1 MVDFSAFL
9 PRSCYMKFF
18 VVVVIFR
25 VGTTDSFSVSDA
37 SHRTKLSSENSFS
50 SLILKENS
58 RHCRQQTSRLSAVNN
73 GRNDQNQPIAD
84 RSYDFIAIEEADKML
99 QQERLRMEQ
108 EIGEM
113 KILLNRQ
120 QELLECDGLRDGLA
134 YNMEFSN
141 QEETVVIDLG
151 FAGRDDINSNKDVEF
166 SGPDINESP
175 FSSPFPNP
183 INEEQFRQQNQRSH
197 DSAECRT
204 IEFALRQIDQEN
216 EDLKNEFDSQQHRY
230 QSNIEESQRL
240 IYDLRDRS
248 DCLQHELKLEHS
260 YFESAKAE
268 LEEALDQQRGKERDL
283 EQQLLVAR
291 REQEIL
297 KQAAVEAQQQ
307 QQQEFQKQEEQEER
321 ECQQREE
328 QERKQ
333 QKSQQE
339 QEEHR
344 HHEDLLRNHQE
355 LVELEKNQKQFE
367 DVYFSIYGDN
377 SNDESANDNPVQNQS
392 ELEQNEIAVNG
403 EHRVRQYENSG
414 DSVRSTHSPQSM
426 HIGQDNIA
434 QQQQPQQQKQQP
446 YQYKYQ
452 YEYQYHHQQ
461 DQQQYQAFSVAAT
474 TQISDN
480 RPSRRVSKQNARR
493 NSREHGIFMNFNDIL
508 V

>member
-1 MVDFSAFL
+1 
-9 PRSCYMKFF
+9 
-18 VVVVIFR
+18 
-25 VGTTDSFSVSDA
+25 
-37 SHRTKLSSENSFS
+37 
-50 SLILKENS
+50 
-58 RHCRQQTSRLSAVNN
+58 
-73 GRNDQNQPIAD
+73 
-84 RSYDFIAIEEADKML
+84 ML

-108 EIGEM
+108 KIGEM
-113 KILLNRQ
+113 KILLERQ

-151 FAGRDDINSNKDVEF
+151 FAGRDDIKSSKVVEF
-166 SGPDINESP
+166 SGPNINESP

-216 EDLKNEFDSQQHRY
+216 EDLKNEFDSQRHRYRY
-230 QSNIEESQRL
+230 QSNIEETQRM
-240 IYDLRDRS
+240 ICDLRDRS
-248 DCLQHELKLEHS
+248 DGLQHELKLEHS

-268 LEEALDQQRGKERDL
+268 LEEALDQERSKERDL

-307 QQQEFQKQEEQEER
+307 QQELQKQE
-321 ECQQREE
+321 
-328 QERKQ
+328 
-333 QKSQQE
+333 E

-344 HHEDLLRNHQE
+344 HHEDLPRDHQE
-355 LVELEKNQKQFE
+355 LVELEKHQKQLE
-367 DVYFSIYGDN
+367 DVYFSIHGDN
-377 SNDESANDNPVQNQS
+377 SNDESANDNLVQNQS
-392 ELEQNEIAVNG
+392 ELEQDEIAVND
-403 EHRVRQYENSG
+403 EHKVRQYEKSG

-426 HIGQDNIA
+426 HIGQDNITQ
-434 QQQQPQQQKQQP
+434 QQQQPQQQP
-446 YQYKYQ
+446 YQYKSQ

-461 DQQQYQAFSVAAT
+461 DQQQQYQAFSVAAT

-480 RPSRRVSKQNARR
+480 RPSRRVSKRNSRR
-493 NSREHGIFMNFNDIL
+493 NSHEHGIFMNFNDIL